1 MANEE
6 QFIKLKHSAL
16 YYVALSSIV
25 LIMIVLLL
33 ALLKVERTVT
43 QIICLSVIATVL
55 LCSIIFLFRLDYLRQ
70 RQLIDYQNLMIEND
84 KKRIHEKAQ
93 ADLNQAYRLEALKL
107 EKLHQIVKEISEKTT
122 KKSVEEDGTKKE
134 VISTLLNNT
143 LIDNIKQLK
152 IEIDKI

>member
-6 QFIKLKHSAL
+6 QFIKLKHPVV
-16 YYVALSSIV
+16 YYVSFLLMALIMF
-25 LIMIVLLL
+25 LAMIVLLL

-55 LCSIIFLFRLDYLRQ
+55 LCSIIFLFRLDYLLQ

-84 KKRIHEKAQ
+84 KKRIHEK
-93 ADLNQAYRLEALKL
+93 ALKL